1 MKPVEPGQ
9 KPYRILPAGR
19 GRTWLLQSLQLLRAQ
34 TGRLLLIA
42 VLMQLLLSLV
52 QVPLLGIF
60 VVLSVPALTAGILE
74 AFHRV
79 GQDLAPGPASL
90 FAALASGRH
99 LGRFFAMGGLVIV
112 ISIVCV
118 SFVLG
123 SISEI
128 DEALLIRIQ
137 QGDMAALEEIDPS
150 FMMRLAAA
158 FAISVA
164 IGGTLTFF
172 AVPLV
177 WFRDYRLGAAL
188 GQGIRALLAN
198 WKPLL
203 VLGLGLLI
211 VVLPMFLLMMLF
223 MQLTLFGPLIGTVG
237 LGMAMVLLLLF
248 QLLLFGTQY
257 CSFREVF
264 SLEVVRPPSEAEDS
278 SQLVA

>member
-1 MKPVEPGQ
+1 MKQVDPRQ
-9 KPYRILPAGR
+9 KPYRVLPAGR
-19 GRTWLLQSLQLLRAQ
+19 GQAWLMQSLQLLRAQ

-42 VLMQLLLSLV
+42 VLMQVLLSLV

-79 GQDLAPGPASL
+79 GRGEGPGPASL
-90 FAALASGRH
+90 FAPLTSGRH
-99 LGRFFAMGGLVIV
+99 FGRFYAMGALVIV

-123 SISEI
+123 SMTEL
-128 DEALLIRIQ
+128 DEALLMRIQ
-137 QGDMAALEEIDPS
+137 QGDMAALEEIDPA
-150 FMMRLAAA
+150 FMARLAAA

-172 AVPLV
+172 SVPLV
-177 WFRDYRLGAAL
+177 WFRDFRLGAAL
-188 GQGIRALLAN
+188 GDGIKALLAN

-203 VLGLGLLI
+203 VMGLGLVL
-211 VVLPMFLLMMLF
+211 VLLPMFLLMMLF
-223 MQLTLFGPLIGTVG
+223 MQLALFGPLAGTIG
-237 LGMAMVLLLLF
+237 LGMVMVLLLLF

-264 SLEVVRPPSEAEDS
+264 GLQEQLAPRPEKDS
-278 SQLVA
+278 GQLVA